1 MVNIVRLGLSAL
13 LVSLI
18 VAASAQQ
25 KTIKYT
31 VREGDNLFTISRK
44 FGLRL
49 PDLLAV
55 NRFENPHKLQPGTVI
70 NIPVK
75 GTAGTT
81 SATSSQASRSEAPR
95 SGWAE
100 INKDRINIRK
110 GAGTDTDR
118 ITLVDRWTKVQV
130 LSQKGEWSRVKLQNG
145 RVGWVLS
152 QYLSPTQPPK
162 QVVTS
167 NHHSKQSTRR
177 NAKQS
182 AQRYSATK
190 AEALAQRRQPSR
202 ASAMASVNAPSE
214 RTQALIQNAMGYLG
228 RPYRRGGSSARG
240 FDCSGFTT
248 YIYRQHGIRLP
259 RTSASQA
266 GVGKPVPRSQLQPGD
281 LVFFRTRGRR
291 ISHVGIYIGNGKFVH
306 ASSSRGRVRVDT
318 LNSGYYYQRYAGA
331 RRITK

>member
-1 MVNIVRLGLSAL
+1 MDNIVRIGLIAL

-55 NRFENPHKLQPGTVI
+55 NTFENPHRLQPGMVI

-75 GTAGTT
+75 GTAGKSTPAST
-81 SATSSQASRSEAPR
+81 SANNRTSAPS

-110 GAGTDTDR
+110 GPGTHTDR

-130 LSQKGEWSRVKLQNG
+130 LGRQGEWSRIRLQSG
-145 RVGWVLS
+145 RVGWVKS
-152 QYLSPTQPPK
+152 QYLSPTTPPRQIASANRK
-162 QVVTS
+162 VNSS
-167 NHHSKQSTRR
+167 NSANRKSNSQQSV
-177 NAKQS
+177 
-182 AQRYSATK
+182 
-190 AEALAQRRQPSR
+190 AQRRQPSR
-202 ASAMASVNAPSE
+202 SAAIASINAPDD
-214 RTQALIQNAMGYLG
+214 RTRAIIQRAMGYLG
-228 RPYRRGGSSARG
+228 HPYRRGGSSARG

-248 YIYRQHGIRLP
+248 YIFRQHGIQLP

-266 GVGKPVPRSQLQPGD
+266 TVGKPVPRNQLQPGD

-306 ASSSRGRVRVDT
+306 SSSARGRVRVDT
-318 LNSGYYYQRYAGA
+318 LTSGYYNRRYAGA
-331 RRITK
+331 RRVIR